1 MKVSFRYVLLAILLV
16 LILVTVLSLGIS
28 GHVTARATAKD
39 LTLKYLDQ
47 TSVAIDREI
56 EGLLHRADSEGEY
69 TRRLVETR
77 ALPIG
82 NSAGIVDHFR
92 RLMATAPSLTG
103 MFLGT
108 EPSGECVG
116 VSRLRED
123 HLLVWELRK
132 NPTTNRL
139 EIREYEP
146 DDFPNKPLRM
156 DPEGYRADSRLR
168 PWYTEARAAGRQTWS
183 RAYPFYLSSGA
194 ATVPG
199 ITCATPLYGDGHELV
214 GVLGI
219 DIRLDRFCDFL
230 RTLVVGKEGFPFVV
244 ELGGDGSRHV
254 IAHPRSDI
262 LLRAVPGTEGE
273 APVELVPAK
282 ELSDTR
288 VKAFM
293 EHVPPWRTSENSPG
307 ATPLRFMDEGTPYLG
322 TYRVLDGPGL
332 PSWLLCTVIP
342 EDEVLEGAHFEGRLA
357 IVVGLGVLMAAAL
370 ISVLVSGRFARSL
383 VLLVRETQAVGR
395 FQLEPRK
402 PILSRLSEVDHLA
415 RATEQMK
422 TSLRSFGKYVPTDL
436 VRQLLASGVEAR
448 LGGVNRELTIFF
460 CDLVGF
466 TSVSESLT
474 PLQLVEQLGEYF
486 EAFTD
491 EVAAT
496 GGTVDKFI
504 GDAVMAFWG
513 APTEN
518 PGHAVAACRCALACQ
533 RRLAALRTRWKEQG
547 KPLLF
552 ARIGI
557 NTGPVVVG
565 NIGSA
570 SRLNYTVIGDAVNV
584 ASRLEGLNKFYET
597 SICLSEDTL
606 GETAGAVVAR
616 PIDRVSVKGKST
628 AVLVYELL
636 GMAADADDDMRRI
649 AEIHGRGLEHYRRRE
664 WRAAITEF
672 AEVVR
677 DRPGDSPATELL
689 RRCRALQHDPPGPD
703 WDAVNHMTSK

>member
-47 TSVAIDREI
+47 TSIAIDREI
-56 EGLLHRADSEGEY
+56 EGLLHRADAEGDF
-69 TRRLVETR
+69 TRRMIQAKRLPLGDSAAVVEHFR
-77 ALPIG
+77 ALMG
-82 NSAGIVDHFR
+82 TS
-92 RLMATAPSLTG
+92 PSFTG

-108 EPSGECVG
+108 EPSGECIG
-116 VSRLRED
+116 VSRLRENRE
-123 HLLVWELRK
+123 LVWELRK
-132 NPTTNRL
+132 SPTTNRL
-139 EIREYEP
+139 EIREYDP
-146 DDFPNKPLRM
+146 DGFPNKPLRM
-156 DPEGYRADSRLR
+156 DPEGHLADSRRR
-168 PWYTEARAAGRQTWS
+168 PWYTEARKAGRQTWS
-183 RAYPFYLSSGA
+183 PAYPFYMSSGA

-199 ITCATPLYGDGHELV
+199 VTCATPLYGDGDELE

-230 RTLVVGKEGFPFVV
+230 RTLVVGSAGFPFVV
-244 ELGGDGSRHV
+244 ELSSDGSRHV
-254 IAHPRSDI
+254 IAHPQSDI
-262 LLRAVPGTEGE
+262 LLRAAPGREGE
-273 APVELVPAK
+273 APVELVSARD
-282 ELSDTR
+282 LSDTR

-293 EHVPPWRTSENSPG
+293 EHVPLWLTAENSPG
-307 ATPLRFMDEGTPYLG
+307 ATPLRFVDGGIPYLG

-332 PSWLLCTVIP
+332 PRWLLCIVIP
-342 EDEVLEGAHFEGRLA
+342 EDEVLDGARREGHLA
-357 IVVGLGVLMAAAL
+357 IVIGAGVLAAAAL

-402 PILSRLSEVDHLA
+402 PIFSLLSEVDHLA
-415 RATEQMK
+415 RATDQMK

-436 VRQLLASGVEAR
+436 VRQLLASGLEAR
-448 LGGVNRELTIFF
+448 LGGVNRVLTIFF
-460 CDLVGF
+460 CDLAGF
-466 TSVSESLT
+466 TTVSESLT
-474 PLQLVEQLGEYF
+474 PQQLVEQLGEYF
-486 EAFTD
+486 EAFTE

-513 APTEN
+513 APVEN
-518 PGHAVAACRCALACQ
+518 PGHATAACRCALACQ
-533 RRLAALRTRWKEQG
+533 RRLAELRTRWKEQG

-565 NIGSA
+565 NFGSA
-570 SRLNYTVIGDAVNV
+570 TRLNYTVIGDAVNV

-606 GETAGAVVAR
+606 RAAAGAVAAR

-628 AVLVYELL
+628 PVLVYELL
-636 GMAADADDDMRRI
+636 GMAANMDDDLRMVVE
-649 AEIHGRGLEHYRRRE
+649 AHGRGLEHYRRRE
-664 WRAAITEF
+664 WEAAIADFE
-672 AEVVR
+672 EVLR
-677 DRPGDSPATELL
+677 IRPGDRPATELL
-689 RRCRALQHDPPGPD
+689 RRCRMLQQDPPGPD